1 MRVRTTQEELSRED
15 IASLLFRHE
24 NEFMGRV
31 MRLKRYYAGG
41 HDILHKAARA
51 NNAPN
56 NMIVAN
62 YCEYITSMNAHVAI
76 VVSLEANPKI
86 SVIPRISMPDII
98 RMSTNT
104 FPAMD
109 VYRSLNMP
117 PVT

>member
-62 YCEYITSMNAHVAI
+62 YCEYITSMNTGFF
-76 VVSLEANPKI
+76 
-86 SVIPRISMPDII
+86 MGQ
-98 RMSTNT
+98 
-104 FPAMD
+104 
-109 VYRSLNMP
+109 
-117 PVT
+117 PVTYSSRTEDEKGVEALLEVFKYNDEAAHNILLAEEASIAG